1 VILDLG
7 LPDMNG
13 IDFIRDMR
21 SWSPVPILILSA
33 RSAERDKIA
42 ALDTG
47 ADDYL
52 CKPFGVGE
60 LLARVRALLR
70 RHWQAG
76 EASPQHRF
84 GDVEVDLSRHRQQG
98 RRRDSPDAD
107 RVSPAGGDAR
117 QQRQG
122 D

>member
-1 VILDLG
+1 MNETIARVIVVEDEPQIRRFVCDSLRREGCAALEAATARQGLDELARGKADLVILDLG

-13 IDFIRDMR
+13 IEFIRDMR
-21 SWSPVPILILSA
+21 SWSTVPILILSA

-70 RHWQAG
+70 
-76 EASPQHRF
+76 
-84 GDVEVDLSRHRQQG
+84 
-98 RRRDSPDAD
+98 
-107 RVSPAGGDAR
+107 
-117 QQRQG
+117 
-122 D
+122 

>member
-1 VILDLG
+1 
-7 LPDMNG
+7 
-13 IDFIRDMR
+13 
-21 SWSPVPILILSA
+21 VPILILSA

-76 EASPQHRF
+76 EASPQHRSAM
-84 GDVEVDLSRHRQQG
+84 SRWTCPPHRQPG
-98 RRRDSPDAD
+98 WRRDSPDATSSIACW
-107 RVSPAGGDAR
+107 R
-117 QQRQG
+117 
-122 D
+122 